1 MDTTG
6 LHIRFRHRQQTMQR
20 ISKDSCYQVKKN
32 HTLTAKSKINT
43 IHFQSEKGTVSKYTF

>member
-6 LHIRFRHRQQTMQR
+6 LHIRFRHCQPTTKR

-32 HTLTAKSKINT
+32 HTLTAESKINT
-43 IHFQSEKGTVSKYTF
+43 IHFKNEKGKVSKYTF